1 MGADPGVGGVEGADL
16 DAWKEAIEAALP
28 SGQGAVAVDDDSV
41 ATVTLEWTD
50 ASDKN
55 ADDSRAMSLVLSTT
69 L

>member
-1 MGADPGVGGVEGADL
+1 MTT
-16 DAWKEAIEAALP
+16 ALQR
-28 SGQGAVAVDDDSV
+28 S
-41 ATVTLEWTD
+41 TLEWTD